1 VRTGSENVHAREVE
15 AILTEH
21 PGIRA
26 AAVVGVPD
34 DKLGECVSALL
45 VLEAPW
51 VWSDAAA
58 PLPDA
63 AAHSLGP
70 AEVRRHC
77 EQCGLSRYKLPR
89 LMVAQAQPLPTDG
102 MGKVS
107 KITVRQQL
115 CSAVAAA
122 AEAPRSRL

>member
-1 VRTGSENVHAREVE
+1 MRTGSENVHAREVE